1 MGHLKFGPRP
11 SNLGSIRVSLKAPL
25 IVRPL
30 FAAGGTNRPICAG
43 PRPVFMGAGLTINV
57 VQKALQGR
65 ENRITRRGRAE
76 RVYSF
81 PRARTSPFQEG

>member
-57 VQKALQGR
+57 VQKALQGPR
-65 ENRITRRGRAE
+65 ESDYPPGRAE

-81 PRARTSPFQEG
+81 PRGQTSPFQEG